1 MSYRR
6 SGTRSKRGQQTYLSN
21 PKAIAHIARKVDEAI
36 DLASQTGA
44 VNSFADLK
52 ELVEAHS
59 AETSKHPVGMELC
72 EVDGAIRGFRFYLQ
86 SDPSQT
92 ISGKHL
98 AIKAGSETYDYTPS
112 AIADHLGFDPQA
124 EEEFAE
130 DLAIESELD
139 GELND
144 LDFNEELSVDDLE
157 LLDELSNL
165 EPATEPQ
172 PQKRSQRN
180 KQTLQEKQSQR
191 NKQTPQDKKPSRA
204 NPSRQSGKSKDYNY
218 RQHPIERVAESAR
231 HTANIGSDL
240 NGLNEAGL
248 ITQLA
253 TLGVAVTGLG
263 LQELTQLL
271 EEAKRKGQEK
281 RLQKILE
288 TLQQQNERVHDLGS
302 RLAELRSP
310 RISSTVKED
319 ETEEEVLSSVTN
331 QVTERVNRLGS
342 DLDKDYKPLPPIKLD
357 PDADINKKLDQIEDY
372 LNLMVRAIDGLE
384 QRLTTLE
391 ATVHSPQAGLITKPE
406 IETEDVSTSTTTTP
420 DQPVEDAKINATITS
435 NRSTSDQVAIADR
448 LLELAAQSDPDGA
461 KAGNQ
466 IVDLDDRLLF
476 VEKTGDVLSVSLEDS
491 KGEILFAAV
500 YKQDEWT
507 VQKPLSEADRTILLN
522 RLQEPQDTPL
532 DERHEKLAQQFI
544 RYAQNQL
551 PELFN
556 DQTNSQ
562 EPPEFSLETPDG
574 KTYAYD
580 FKLHKLLTNKQHLLG
595 FDRNRDQ
602 QKVFDALLHSNQEA
616 QVRVCDIPA
625 DVLEPVVQDA
635 QAAEQQVATE
645 REKSAQNFELD

>member
-6 SGTRSKRGQQTYLSN
+6 SGTRSKRSQQAYLSN

-36 DLASQTGA
+36 DLASQTGS
-44 VNSFADLK
+44 VNSFTDLK

-86 SDPSQT
+86 ADPSKT

-144 LDFNEELSVDDLE
+144 LEDFDEELSELDDLD
-157 LLDELSNL
+157 LLNGLGDT

-180 KQTLQEKQSQR
+180 KQTS
-191 NKQTPQDKKPSRA
+191 QDKKSPRS
-204 NPSRQSGKSKDYNY
+204 NPSRQSNQSKSYSY

-253 TLGVAVTGLG
+253 TLGVAITGLG

-288 TLQQQNERVHDLGS
+288 TLQQQNERVHDLGG

-310 RISSTVKED
+310 RTSSTVKE
-319 ETEEEVLSSVTN
+319 EESEEEVLSSVTN
-331 QVTERVNRLGS
+331 QVIERVNRLGS
-342 DLDKDYKPLPPIKLD
+342 DLDEDYKPLPPIKLD

-391 ATVHSPQAGLITKPE
+391 ATVHSPQAGLITKLE
-406 IETEDVSTSTTTTP
+406 VEAEDASNSTTATP
-420 DQPVEDAKINATITS
+420 DQPVEDTKINATITS
-435 NRSTSDQVAIADR
+435 NRSTSDQAAIGDR
-448 LLELAAQSDPDGA
+448 LVELAAQSDPDGA
-461 KAGNQ
+461 KSGNQ

-476 VEKTGDVLSVSLEDS
+476 VEKTGDALSVSLEDS

-500 YKQDEWT
+500 YKQDEWAI
-507 VQKPLSEADRTILLN
+507 QKPLLEDDRTALLN
-522 RLQEPQDTPL
+522 RSQEPQNTPL

-556 DQTNSQ
+556 DQANSQ

-574 KTYAYD
+574 KSYAYD
-580 FKLHKLLTNKQHLLG
+580 FKLHKLLTDKQHLLG
-595 FDRNRDQ
+595 FDRHRDQ
-602 QKVFDALLHSNQEA
+602 QKVFDALLHSDQEA
-616 QVRVCDIPA
+616 QVRLCDIPA
-625 DVLEPVVQDA
+625 DVLEPLVQNA
-635 QAAEQQVATE
+635 QAAEQQASTE
-645 REKSAQNFELD
+645 RGKTSQNFELD